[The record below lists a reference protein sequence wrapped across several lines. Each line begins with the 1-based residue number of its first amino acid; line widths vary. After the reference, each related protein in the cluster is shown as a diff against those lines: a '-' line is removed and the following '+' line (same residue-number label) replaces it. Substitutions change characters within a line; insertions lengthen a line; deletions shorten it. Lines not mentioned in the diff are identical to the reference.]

1 MTSQRPVHQCTWS
14 NPQHL
19 AWQHLSLQLLTS
31 LITPHNTVWLLWQ
44 QLATPH
50 YTLQFTLPAP
60 HNTSQYLTTLVLVCN
75 WGDVLNKT
83 VCISNFYSFSHIL
96 PSHLTAH
103 NTSHYLTKPNDTLQ
117 HLSAPCNTSQYLATP
132 HNTSQ
137 NLTTLV
143 LVCKIGVTYFP
154 IIVGV
159 GLNTDQKI
167 ISFSLSFYGLRI

>member
-1 MTSQRPVHQCTWS
+1 MHLVKSTTLSLTTLIFTTSHISYYTSQHG
-14 NPQHL
+14 L
-19 AWQHLSLQLLTS
+19 ATLATASDTS
-31 LITPHNTVWLLWQ
+31 LHLTV
-44 QLATPH
+44 
-50 YTLQFTLPAP
+50 YTTS
-60 HNTSQYLTTLVLVCN
+60 TSQHLTTLVLVCN
-75 WGDVLNKT
+75 WGDMLNKT

-103 NTSHYLTKPNDTLQ
+103 NTTHYLTKPNDTLQ
-117 HLSAPCNTSQYLATP
+117 HLSAPCNNSQYLATP